1 MDNQDWYNIYKL
13 INEQNTT
20 TTENINQRKEKY
32 STDDQLFN
40 YKYVNTENLK
50 WFNNILFIL
59 YYILLFLVVVL
70 VVISSKLTNINVY
83 VKIAIVVLLAIFPFV
98 YLWIE
103 LFIWKIVKYTFNMIA
118 GHVRYEEND
127 KERGNLLRTQL
138 FTS

>member
-1 MDNQDWYNIYKL
+1 MNKIPLLRKTS
-13 INEQNTT
+13 I
-20 TTENINQRKEKY
+20 KEKKSTVQTTNY
-32 STDDQLFN
+32 STI
-40 YKYVNTENLK
+40 NT
-50 WFNNILFIL
+50 FNNILFIL